1 MIAATSS
8 PSQLPPALAP
18 PSWQQVLAQAI
29 TDPREL
35 LALLG
40 LSDACLPQ
48 ALLAAQSFALRVPR
62 GFVGRMRYAD
72 PDDPLLRQVLPLGA
86 ENLLREGFGLDP
98 VGDLESRIASGV
110 LHKYHGRALVIATGA
125 CAVHCRYCFRRH
137 FPYADEQAGSDGW
150 RAALDTLSSDT
161 SISEVILSGG
171 DPLSLSDRR
180 LTQFTDGLRALP
192 HIRRIRVHT
201 RQPIV
206 LPERVDR
213 GLLTWLGG
221 CELQKVMVL
230 HANHAQEIDAQV
242 RQACRALAATG
253 TVLLN
258 QTVLLAGVNDSIEAL
273 VDLSEALFGAG
284 VMPYYVHLLDR
295 VQGAAH
301 FEVPEDVARRLIHA
315 VAERLPG
322 YLVPKLVREVS
333 GAGAKTPIDRFVND
347 VEMTDNRS

>member
-8 PSQLPPALAP
+8 PSQPQPLAL

-35 LALLG
+35 LAAVG
-40 LSDACLPQ
+40 LSDEDLPQ
-48 ALLAAQSFALRVPR
+48 ALQAAQSFALRVPR
-62 GFVGRMRYAD
+62 GFVRRMRYGDAN
-72 PDDPLLRQVLPLGA
+72 DPLLRQVLPLGA
-86 ENLLREGFGLDP
+86 ENLSREGFDLDP
-98 VGDLESRIASGV
+98 VGDLGSLIASGV

-137 FPYADEQAGSDGW
+137 FPYAEELASSDGW
-150 RAALDTLSSDT
+150 RAALDALRGDA

-171 DPLSLSDRR
+171 DPLSLNDRR
-180 LTQFTDGLRALP
+180 LTQFTDALRRIP
-192 HIRRIRVHT
+192 HIRRLRVHT

-206 LPERVDR
+206 LPERVDA
-213 GLLTWLGG
+213 GLLQWLSD
-221 CELQKVMVL
+221 CSLQKVMVL
-230 HANHAQEIDAQV
+230 HANHAQEIDADV
-242 RQACRALAATG
+242 RRACRALANTG

-273 VDLSEALFGAG
+273 VDLSEALFDAG
-284 VMPYYVHLLDR
+284 VMPYYLHMLDR

-301 FEVPEDVARRLIHA
+301 FEVAENRARQLVSA
-315 VAERLPG
+315 VNARLPG

-333 GAGAKTPIDRFVND
+333 GASAKTPIDGFANAAVI
-347 VEMTDNRS
+347 TGNRS